1 MSEPL
6 VVTVPHSLGQAEAL
20 RRLKS
25 GFGRVTANIPFLSFD
40 EQSWT
45 DDRMTFRAHA
55 MGQHISGT
63 VDVGESDVRLEV
75 VLPWI
80 LQRLAGAVKNAFK
93 ESAQRVLEK
102 RS

>member
-1 MSEPL
+1 MTEPL
-6 VVTVPHSLGQAEAL
+6 VVTVPHSLGRTEAL
-20 RRLKS
+20 RRSKS
-25 GFGRVTANIPFLSFD
+25 GFGRVTANIPFLSYQ
-40 EQSWT
+40 QSWT

-80 LQRLAGAVKNAFK
+80 LQRLAGAVQNAFK
-93 ESAQRVLEK
+93 ESAQRLLEK

>member
-1 MSEPL
+1 MTEPL
-6 VVTVPHSLGQAEAL
+6 VVTVPHSLGRTEAL
-20 RRLKS
+20 RRSKS

-40 EQSWT
+40 QQSWT

-55 MGQHISGT
+55 MGQRISGT

-80 LQRLAGAVKNAFK
+80 LQRLAGAVQNAFK
-93 ESAQRVLEK
+93 ESAQRLLEK

>member
-1 MSEPL
+1 
-6 VVTVPHSLGQAEAL
+6 
-20 RRLKS
+20 
-25 GFGRVTANIPFLSFD
+25 
-40 EQSWT
+40 
-45 DDRMTFRAHA
+45 
-55 MGQHISGT
+55 MGQFISGT
-63 VDVGESDVRLEV
+63 IDVGENDVRLEV